1 MRVPNVMP
9 LSSAAV
15 VGLGYIGLPTAVSLA
30 TGGLEVVGVDVNPDI
45 VERINRGETPCAE
58 PELSVAVSG
67 AVAMGRLRAQ
77 QEMPQADAYVIAVP
91 TPFTGDH
98 QADLSYVT
106 AAAEA
111 IAGVLRG
118 GEVIVLESTA
128 PPGTTR
134 RISELIAALRPDL
147 NLPHVPDVPPDIALA
162 HCPERVLPGRI
173 MIEIATNARVIG
185 GLTPACAERAAG

>member
-1 MRVPNVMP
+1 MLTLGCWCDVSMRVPNVTP

-30 TGGLEVVGVDVNPDI
+30 TGGLEVTCVDGNPDI
-45 VERINRGETPCAE
+45 LQWVNRGGTPFAE
-58 PELSVAVSG
+58 PALSVAVSG

-77 QEMPQADAYVIAVP
+77 QEMPRADAYVIAVP

-98 QADLSYVT
+98 QADLSYIT
-106 AAAEA
+106 AAAGA
-111 IAGVLRG
+111 IADVLRG

-134 RISELIAALRPDL
+134 R
-147 NLPHVPDVPPDIALA
+147 
-162 HCPERVLPGRI
+162 
-173 MIEIATNARVIG
+173 
-185 GLTPACAERAAG
+185 